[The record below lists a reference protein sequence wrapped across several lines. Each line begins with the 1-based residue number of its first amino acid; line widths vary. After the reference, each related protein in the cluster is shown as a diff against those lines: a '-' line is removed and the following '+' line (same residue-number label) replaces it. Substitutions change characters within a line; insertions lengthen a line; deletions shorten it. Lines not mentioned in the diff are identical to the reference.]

1 MSGFDHNIKAYSTS
15 DISKPTKV
23 WQVTRK
29 EIIPRDRST
38 RAQKPTV
45 QYVLSDGLND
55 TQPLQ
60 KAEVAA
66 SAPLPPS
73 DSENRDSSSSTEEQI
88 DELTKL
94 SPKSPQNVGERKES
108 SGPPP
113 YSVRGLPVT
122 PTSTEFESPDTEI
135 IVRGATGVTVPD
147 TLLHFAN
154 YLTNRQ
160 QVPGGTTTSANHLN
174 ALVVID
180 IDGAGTGQ
188 VINAVDGVNETDEEL
203 QESVVE
209 EDNTSDDSETDE
221 MAKSNWSPR
230 HFSGTAIE
238 DADV

>member
-1 MSGFDHNIKAYSTS
+1 MSGFDHNIKAFSTS

-60 KAEVAA
+60 QSLLEKAEVAA

-73 DSENRDSSSSTEEQI
+73 DSENCDTSSSTEEQI

-135 IVRGATGVTVPD
+135 IVRGATGVTVP
-147 TLLHFAN
+147 
-154 YLTNRQ
+154 
-160 QVPGGTTTSANHLN
+160 
-174 ALVVID
+174 
-180 IDGAGTGQ
+180 
-188 VINAVDGVNETDEEL
+188 ET
-203 QESVVE
+203 
-209 EDNTSDDSETDE
+209 
-221 MAKSNWSPR
+221 
-230 HFSGTAIE
+230 
-238 DADV
+238 